1 MSNYN
6 QLMALINKT
15 AQSTEQ
21 QDDGKG
27 LVTKTL
33 EVLDT
38 VTSEAYVRTVDA
50 VGSVVGAAQTNVMAT
65 PKAFSNGY
73 TRGQERAAAVLI
85 KLLSK

>member
-1 MSNYN
+1 MSNYE

-15 AQSTEQ
+15 AQPTEQ

-38 VTSEAYVRTVDA
+38 VTSEAYARTVDA
-50 VGSVVGAAQTNVMAT
+50 VGSVAGAAKANVMAT
-65 PKAFSNGY
+65 PKLFANGAE
-73 TRGQERAAAVLI
+73 RGQERAAAVLI